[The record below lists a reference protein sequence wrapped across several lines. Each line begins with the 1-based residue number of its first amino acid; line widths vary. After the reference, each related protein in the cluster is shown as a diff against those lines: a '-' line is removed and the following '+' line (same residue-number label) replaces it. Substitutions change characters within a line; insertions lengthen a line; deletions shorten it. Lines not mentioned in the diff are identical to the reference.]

1 MNELADVIEENQ
13 VKGVIADLMTV
24 ETVNV
29 GHWGSRTTMQTGCG
43 NMV

>member
-13 VKGVIADLMTV
+13 VKGVIADLMV

-29 GHWGSRTTMQTGCG
+29 PRPERIGYTIG
-43 NMV
+43 

>member
-13 VKGVIADLMTV
+13 VKGVIADLMV

-29 GHWGSRTTMQTGCG
+29 GHWGSRTTVQTGCG

>member
-24 ETVNV
+24 ETEE
-29 GHWGSRTTMQTGCG
+29 GLGSILAS
-43 NMV
+43 